1 MTPPPPPPRH
11 PSSSLQSLNSAAA
24 PRPAVQWCALCAMVA
39 QPLSGSRLHHM
50 DYDTRILP
58 RTGGYGRY
66 NRLVVVCSW
75 FPTFAVTLN
84 LISDVFYTRIPD
96 SYHCKPDP
104 QLLPSAFLLSNLSS
118 QRYLNLTIPWVNGT
132 GLSHCELFKYP
143 SNSSDLSENVPKEKV
158 SCTKGWEFA
167 HEAGLQSNFVTEVR
181 AIAQEKE
188 DLMKRLALTNFD
200 ISGWIV
206 VQHGGCNRVQSSARC
221 SLSRLESHAVI
232 RTPFHSWRSIFAQA
246 ASLSCCGSASAD
258 HSHLL
263 SAPAS
268 KSSNPAS
275 ERSLYNSR

>member
-1 MTPPPPPPRH
+1 
-11 PSSSLQSLNSAAA
+11 
-24 PRPAVQWCALCAMVA
+24 MVA
-39 QPLSGSRLHHM
+39 QASSGSRLHLM
-50 DYDTRILP
+50 DYDTKILP

-118 QRYLNLTIPWVNGT
+118 QRLLNLTIPWVNGT

-167 HEAGLQSNFVTEVR
+167 HDAGLQSNFVTEVR
-181 AIAQEKE
+181 A
-188 DLMKRLALTNFD
+188 LAP
-200 ISGWIV
+200 
-206 VQHGGCNRVQSSARC
+206 GGGR
-221 SLSRLESHAVI
+221 EE
-232 RTPFHSWRSIFAQA
+232 
-246 ASLSCCGSASAD
+246 G
-258 HSHLL
+258 
-263 SAPAS
+263 
-268 KSSNPAS
+268 
-275 ERSLYNSR
+275 

>member
-1 MTPPPPPPRH
+1 
-11 PSSSLQSLNSAAA
+11 
-24 PRPAVQWCALCAMVA
+24 
-39 QPLSGSRLHHM
+39 M
-50 DYDTRILP
+50 DYDTKILP

-206 VQHGGCNRVQSSARC
+206 VQHGGCKPCSVIGSLQLISAG
-221 SLSRLESHAVI
+221 I
-232 RTPFHSWRSIFAQA
+232 
-246 ASLSCCGSASAD
+246 SCGHKNAFSQ
-258 HSHLL
+258 L
-263 SAPAS
+263 
-268 KSSNPAS
+268 
-275 ERSLYNSR
+275 

>member
-1 MTPPPPPPRH
+1 MFVLTGEILLLLRGVSPSLTPPL
-11 PSSSLQSLNSAAA
+11 SSELNSAAA
-24 PRPAVQWCALCAMVA
+24 PRPAVQLCALCAMVA
-39 QPLSGSRLHHM
+39 QPLSGSCLHHM
-50 DYDTRILP
+50 DYDTKILP

-66 NRLVVVCSW
+66 NRLVVVCCW

-181 AIAQEKE
+181 EK
-188 DLMKRLALTNFD
+188 RR
-200 ISGWIV
+200 G
-206 VQHGGCNRVQSSARC
+206 
-221 SLSRLESHAVI
+221 
-232 RTPFHSWRSIFAQA
+232 
-246 ASLSCCGSASAD
+246 
-258 HSHLL
+258 
-263 SAPAS
+263 
-268 KSSNPAS
+268 
-275 ERSLYNSR
+275 